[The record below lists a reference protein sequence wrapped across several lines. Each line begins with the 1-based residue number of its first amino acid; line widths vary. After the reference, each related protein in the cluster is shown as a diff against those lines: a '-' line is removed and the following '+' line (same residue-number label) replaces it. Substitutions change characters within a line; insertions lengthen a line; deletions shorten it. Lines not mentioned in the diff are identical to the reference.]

1 MIPTPHLSL
10 PALAAAALLN
20 FAALPVTAAST
31 HNHSHDHDH
40 SHEQTEAEKRVYEG
54 YFEDSQIQPRA
65 LSDWEG
71 DWQSIFPHLEN
82 GTLDP
87 VLKDRAEHG
96 SKTLDEYRAYWTTG
110 FRTDTDA
117 IRIDGQTVT
126 FTTDAGSVTGTYVS
140 DGHEVLTY
148 KKGNRGVRF
157 IFKKDSGD
165 AAAPDY
171 IQFSD
176 HNIAPKKVSHYH
188 LYWGNDRA
196 EVLKELTNWPTYYP
210 ASMSGDDIVHE
221 MLAH

>member
-1 MIPTPHLSL
+1 MTTKTLISL
-10 PALAAAALLN
+10 PALVAGALLS
-20 FAALPVTAAST
+20 FAALPAAAASK
-31 HNHSHDHDH
+31 HNHDH
-40 SHEQTEAEKRVYEG
+40 SHEQTEEQKRIHEG
-54 YFEDSQIQPRA
+54 YFEDSQIKPRA

-71 DWQSIFPHLEN
+71 DWQSIYPYLQD

-87 VLKDRAEHG
+87 VMQARADKG
-96 SKTLDEYRAYWTTG
+96 SKTLEEIRDYWTTG
-110 FRTDTDA
+110 FATDTNA
-117 IRIDGQTVT
+117 IRIDGSQVT
-126 FTTDAGSVTGTYVS
+126 FTTEAGSVSGTYVS

-157 IFKKDSGD
+157 IFRKQRGD
-165 AAAPDY
+165 EAAPAY

-176 HNIAPKKVSHYH
+176 HNIAPTKAHHYH

-210 ASMSGDDIVHE
+210 ASMDGDDIVHE